1 MLNADTIVIQN
12 KVIAYEKEIKRL
24 QEDGKKID
32 LYTKERSK
40 RINYDKP
47 ISSEASDYQ
56 DSIKQISNEVK
67 NLRKSKKIYR
77 RILTS
82 QKPKLVIII
91 DDIANK
97 KQLDDVLNLGLN
109 LTPSI
114 FPSKNPQM
122 LSAVSKLDFFMV
134 HLPLEAHRYNDELD
148 TIRLNDSK
156 ERVENK
162 ISEIKQSMPKMA
174 YINNHTG
181 SKYTEDKEKTKE
193 LLKVLDSH
201 LITFVDSRTT
211 PNTTLNDIAKEQNRL
226 ILYRDVFIDNKL
238 DSASLNAQIRE
249 GVKIAKDRGYAI
261 LIAHPHKESLE
272 ALKKAKNSILKDVDI
287 IYLNELDS
295 MLKKAKI
302 TQYAKKL
309 P

>member
-1 MLNADTIVIQN
+1 MQN
-12 KVIAYEKEIKRL
+12 KIIAYDNEIKKL
-24 QEDGKKID
+24 QEDSKKID
-32 LYTKERSK
+32 FYTKERSK
-40 RINYDKP
+40 GIDYNKP
-47 ISSEASDYQ
+47 ISSEVSDYQ
-56 DSIKQISNEVK
+56 DSIKQISNEAK
-67 NLRKSKKIYR
+67 NQRKSKKIYR

-114 FPSKNPQM
+114 FPTKNPQM
-122 LSAVSKLDFFMV
+122 LNAVGKLDFFMV
-134 HLPLEAHRYNDELD
+134 HLPLEAHKYSDELD
-148 TIRLNDSK
+148 TIKLNDSK

-162 ISEIKQSMPKMA
+162 INEIKQNMPKTA

-181 SKYTEDKEKTKE
+181 SKYTENKEKTKE

-238 DSASLNAQIRE
+238 DSTSLNAQLKE

-261 LIAHPHKESLE
+261 LIAHPHKESLD
-272 ALKKAKNSILKDVDI
+272 ALKKAKSGILKEVDI

-295 MLKKAKI
+295 MLKNAKI
-302 TQYAKKL
+302 SQYAKKL